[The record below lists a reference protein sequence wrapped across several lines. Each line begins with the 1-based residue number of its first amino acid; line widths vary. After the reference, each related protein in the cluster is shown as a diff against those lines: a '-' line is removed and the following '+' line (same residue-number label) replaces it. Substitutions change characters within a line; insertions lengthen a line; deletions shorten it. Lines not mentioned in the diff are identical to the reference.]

1 MTIFNNISKRDKVLL
16 SLLVV
21 CLITVSLYQTLAT
34 DVTMNKTNVAS
45 VDMSYTFDITDQT
58 GRVVKVSAGSTKVL
72 DIFLTNNNNG
82 TISYGIAYTPS
93 SVKND
98 KITIAQMSSSK
109 DSVSGTIN
117 KNEKKQISLVI
128 INNSSSDI
136 TLTLVP
142 VTGYEHGGD
151 LIVPSNHTLISDVTL
166 PESVNAADYITS
178 LVSSNPDTMN
188 NDDPGKNPRYMGAS
202 PNNYVSFNGEL
213 WRIIGVFDVKS
224 SADGKS
230 EKRVKIIRNEEL
242 DSFSW
247 NDNVD
252 NDWSKSSLQTYLNGS
267 YYNSLTSE
275 AKGLVGDTYWN
286 LGGITNYT
294 SSSNGLPSHF
304 YGYERGTTV
313 YSGRP
318 TYWTGKIGLMYPSDY
333 GYATSGSDTISR
345 NSCLQRAINDWNL
358 DDYYDCNNSNY
369 IFNMDSSTGNYK
381 WTITPSANNFVSVFY
396 VASYSS
402 MWFNKNYIV
411 GYSSSVTVSA
421 VYPTLYLKSNVLI
434 TGGAGTSTNPYKL
447 EIKTGADYITSLLS
461 SNPDTMNND
470 DPDGNVRYMG
480 KNPDNYIIFNDEL
493 WRIIG
498 VFDVKS
504 TVSGS
509 YEKRIKIIR
518 NEALDVYS
526 WDSGNINNWSTS
538 SLKEHLN
545 GYYYNNLTTEAKSLV
560 GDTYWNLGGTAS
572 YTSSTNGLAS
582 HWYGYERGTKVYS
595 GRPTY
600 FIGKIG
606 LMYPSDYGY
615 ATSGGTTTNRTSCL
629 AKEMYNWESSS
640 YSDCKSNDYL
650 YNSSEYQ
657 WTLTPHSSYSNRIFY
672 VRNSGFLNYLT
683 ADFSHSSAS
692 PVLYLKST
700 VQITGGE
707 GTQSN
712 PYTLPGQNNI
722 VQKTYL
728 DDQSLNN
735 YDAIIYGGKIVTI
748 DNQKAVELDGID
760 DYIQL
765 PVLPKT
771 IDFASGYTLEVTMKW
786 KKLGSF
792 ARIIDFGDG
801 AGVDNLVIANWG
813 TSKTL
818 YIGHYNGSTSVV
830 YPYINLSL
838 EENTIQKYKI
848 SLIKGTNYYDLKLY
862 LNDQLKVDNNDKI
875 PSTQINNVERR
886 YNYIGK
892 SNWNDPY
899 LDAYIYDLK
908 IYDSKNNL
916 ILHYDAD
923 KIYTK

>member
-58 GRVVKVSAGSTKVL
+58 GRVVKVGAGSTKVL

-82 TISYGIAYTPS
+82 TISYGIAYIPS

-98 KITIAQMSSSK
+98 KITIAQMSNSK

-188 NDDPGKNPRYMGAS
+188 NDDPGKNVRYMGAD

-224 SADGKS
+224 SADGQT
-230 EKRVKIIRNEEL
+230 EKRVKIIRDESIGNMA
-242 DSFSW
+242 W
-247 NDNVD
+247 NSSNV
-252 NDWSKSSLQTYLNGS
+252 NDWSSASLQTYLNGE
-267 YYNSLTSE
+267 YYNTLDSTSKSLI
-275 AKGLVGDTYWN
+275 GDTYWN
-286 LGGITNYT
+286 LGGTSSYT
-294 SSSNGLPSHF
+294 SSSNGLASHF
-304 YGYERGTTV
+304 YRYERGTTV

-318 TYWTGKIGLMYPSDY
+318 TDWIGKIGLMYPSDY
-333 GYATSGSDTISR
+333 GYATSGGTTTNR
-345 NSCLQRAINDWNL
+345 TSCLAKELYNW
-358 DDYYDCNNSNY
+358 
-369 IFNMDSSTGNYK
+369 DSSSYSDCKNNDYLYTSKYQ
-381 WTITPSANNFVSVFY
+381 WTITPR
-396 VASYSS
+396 
-402 MWFNKNYIV
+402 
-411 GYSSSVTVSA
+411 SSSSSTIFNIYTSGYVSA
-421 VYPTLYLKSNVLI
+421 TSSNSSTSAVTPVLYLKSNVEI
-434 TGGAGTSTNPYKL
+434 TGGSGTSTSPYKL
-447 EIKTGADYITSLLS
+447 NIKTGAEYIMSLLS
-461 SNPDTMNND
+461 YNQDTMNND

-629 AKEMYNWESSS
+629 LKELYNWDSSS
-640 YSDCKSNDYL
+640 YSDCKNNDYL
-650 YNSSEYQ
+650 YNSSLYQ
-657 WTLTPHSSYSNRIFY
+657 WTITPNSNSSSNSFYVYSSGYIGNNNSSYSNAVF
-672 VRNSGFLNYLT
+672 
-683 ADFSHSSAS
+683 
-692 PVLYLKST
+692 PVLYLKTS
-700 VQITGGE
+700 VEITGGD

-801 AGVDNLVIANWG
+801 AGVDNLVIASWG
-813 TSKTL
+813 TNKTL
-818 YIGHYNGSTSVV
+818 YIAQYNGSTNVH

-848 SLIKGTNYYDLKLY
+848 SLIKGTNYYNLKLY